1 MSKSYILLAAAFA
14 LTLTS
19 CFKEE
24 ALNNECDIEEARI
37 EVANPDEVFFQPS
50 DAVLLPTSEQKT
62 VVFPSLRPNSD
73 LTAIPV
79 YFKLTEG
86 ATISPESGSAQDFTN
101 GPVEYVVTSEDHQWS
116 RTYTVNITAKDP
128 EPEPNPDPDPNPNPN
143 PDPDEPEVL
152 SYVNYDFEKYALEST
167 ASKYYE
173 WSDYE
178 VGNNWATGNPGF
190 KIAKSKAKPEE
201 YPTTPLA
208 EGYEGAGVKLTT
220 SDTGAF
226 GKVVNMPIAAGNLF
240 LGVFDSKTATKAPLK
255 ATHFGDGAYS
265 KINYQPVTFS
275 GYYQYT
281 PGTDFHDKDGN
292 SVSDRIDKGDI
303 YAVVFRNVDADGNAF
318 YLTGDNVL
326 TSSQIVALARVPN
339 VDKTEGG
346 WQKFSLDF
354 NYTSTLDPEVL
365 AKYGYSMTIVFTSS
379 KGGAEFEGAI
389 GSTLLIDKVSVG
401 YKK

>member
-1 MSKSYILLAAAFA
+1 MSKSYILLAAASA

-37 EVANPDEVFFQPS
+37 QVANPDEVFFQPS
-50 DAVLLPTSEQKT
+50 DAVVTPTSVET
-62 VVFPSLRPNSD
+62 IVNFTPLRPNSD
-73 LTAIPV
+73 LTAVSV

-86 ATISPESGSAQDFTN
+86 ATISPESGSAQNFKN
-101 GPVEYVVTSEDHQWS
+101 GPVQYVVTSEDRQWS
-116 RTYTVNITAKDP
+116 RTYTVNITAKEADP
-128 EPEPNPDPDPNPNPN
+128 EPNPNPN
-143 PDPDEPEVL
+143 PDEPEVL
-152 SYVNYDFEKYALEST
+152 SYVNYDFENYSLEPT
-167 ASKYYE
+167 ASKYYV

-178 VGNNWATGNPGF
+178 SGNNWATGNAGF
-190 KIAKSKAKPEE
+190 KIAKSKALPEE
-201 YPTTPLA
+201 YPTIPLA
-208 EGYEGAGVKLTT
+208 EGFDGAGVKLTT

-265 KINYQPVTFS
+265 KINYQPVSFS

-292 SVSDRIDKGDI
+292 SVSGRIDKGDI

-326 TSSQIVALARVPN
+326 TSPQIVALARVPN
-339 VDKTEGG
+339 VEKTEGG

-365 AKYGYSMTIVFTSS
+365 ANYGYSMTIVFTSS
-379 KGGAEFEGAI
+379 IGGADFEGAI